1 MNYVEVQAQ
10 VAQWMNRSDLTDM
23 IPDFIALTE
32 ERMNRDLRTRSMET
46 NLTETAIVDGAITPA
61 SDVLDVKLIWPT
73 GSDSNPIKA
82 QSLEAVVASD
92 DSATPTV
99 YAWRGSDLVFDGGGS
114 VEGVLYT
121 RIPAL
126 ATAATNWVS
135 QNAASLYLFGALA
148 EAKLYVGDDAG
159 AQTWIARFL
168 DGVDQL
174 NGNDNRK
181 AGPLVA
187 RAR

>member
-10 VAQWMNRSDLTDM
+10 VAQWMNRDDLTAM
-23 IPDFIALTE
+23 IPDFIVLTE
-32 ERMNRDLRTRSMET
+32 ERMNRALRTRKMET
-46 NLTETAIVDGAITPA
+46 VLSETAIIGGAITPA
-61 SDVLDVKLIWPT
+61 SDVVDVKLIWPT
-73 GSDSNPIKA
+73 GSDQCPLKA
-82 QSLEAVVASD
+82 QALEAVVDSD
-92 DSATPTV
+92 DTGTPTV

-135 QNAASLYLFGALA
+135 QTAASLYLFGALA
-148 EAKLYVGDDAG
+148 EAKLYVGDEAG
-159 AQTWIARFL
+159 AQTWLARFL
-168 DGVDQL
+168 DGIDQL
-174 NGNDNRK
+174 NGNDNRR